1 MTDSKLSTLSSP
13 RAADQRIISLVKQIS
28 ESKDRKVP
36 SLLLALRPIIK
47 EYPANTQVGIKLR
60 QEIWQYN
67 LLKVMILILKQDFA
81 VIEGEWE
88 TASEL
93 ATLLSHIIVGL
104 VLDKNDKRQLETD
117 HLPKS
122 VESILL
128 LARHISNIL
137 TEKSPTQRLEQ
148 SNLSVNLK
156 QVFDALLRL
165 CSGHINLIGEVLT
178 SQWLLLLLVSDS
190 PQVANVTM
198 ETMEKLL
205 RLDPHALH
213 TLEESTVF
221 TLLDEL
227 IYKLTVNTDKSVAQ
241 TACRC
246 LVKFCESSNKIVQSL
261 GTRYIGLRPL
271 LRRWDAKGFDRD
283 LRHIILLLESGSVVK
298 AKNQRQQ
305 ECAKYI
311 QAIWRGY
318 SARKKLR
325 RADHAFAKF
334 QKSYRLKKAK
344 EEQVKLQTQY
354 QSELYHQMKMRRQQ
368 LLRTLDEKRLKALE
382 ILPASQVEKY
392 LQKEK
397 SVAATRIQ
405 TLWRGHRERSKLTQ
419 RQMVARQVHA
429 AIIIQRAYRKW
440 LEKASISDQAFPTYL
455 KPQGLTDIRRTEL
468 TKQINEWNEQNP
480 TKIQT
485 QEELEAIHKRAQEL
499 LVRHYQNIRPY
510 RKLEYQCENMMA
522 RLDTDMELIQLAP
535 RLQDVTQKDIDMYS
549 SRSLPVAT
557 VAKQQHNETLRRLQQ
572 PWWKVLGMEE
582 VEVNEDEND
591 RIKAEIFLDNLGI

>member
-165 CSGHINLIGEVLT
+165 CSGHINLIGEAKYVVF
-178 SQWLLLLLVSDS
+178 S
-190 PQVANVTM
+190 
-198 ETMEKLL
+198 
-205 RLDPHALH
+205 RHALH